1 MSKMKISDM
10 TKQLCDSAQELLQSV
25 RQQQQQWRTR
35 AQSLKRAEAALQ
47 KASEEAAEAQRAAAE
62 AAEAQEMSEPAE
74 LWEADEPAAA
84 QADAPQA
91 AEPAQEK
98 ETPQAPQ
105 EAPVQEPVQ
114 EAPVQ
119 EEPAA
124 LAEPA
129 QEPVPQA
136 PEEAPH
142 EQEAP
147 QQAHET
153 DPPAP
158 DVQAHDGERAAQTET
173 QDDMQQ
179 DKSSKKQERQVSVQ
193 EESVKQT
200 KSESQQQ
207 AEQAPR
213 EESAGVRVL
222 DFRTKE
228 SRERSKPQQPRT
240 QGPVYISKPEPGARA
255 AQPAREGG
263 RPQGNAPR
271 TQNNGPRT
279 AGAPRPAQG
288 GQSRTSGKSGDAPR
302 GGGFGG
308 GRGGAS
314 RRGGGIAAAIAPVQE
329 KRGGSNYDPNKNQY
343 ASKKSDP
350 EKKGLNRRAQ
360 RRMTGEAMNYGEED
374 GFRSRKKKKN
384 TKAAAHV
391 IEPVRVDHAVMA
403 TERISVKDLSEK
415 IGRPASEIIKKL
427 FLLGIMAT
435 INNEIDFDTAQLVC
449 DEFGVELEQKLEKTF
464 EDTLLDQVQEE
475 EDEENLQERPPVVTI
490 MGHVDHGK
498 TSLLDMIRKTH
509 VTATEAGGITQH
521 IGAYSVTLNGRKI
534 TFLDTPGHEAFT
546 AMRARGAQA
555 TDIAVLVVAADDG
568 IMPQTIEAINHAK
581 AANVS
586 VIVAVNKIDRPAAN
600 VERVTQQLTEYGLVP
615 EEWGGD
621 TIVVPVSA
629 HTGENIDRLLEMIL
643 LVADVMELRANPDR
657 RATGIIIEARLDK
670 GRGPVATVLVKNGT
684 LRVGDT
690 IVAGTAYGRVRAMQ
704 NDRGERVTQAGP
716 SDPVEVIGFNDVPE
730 AGDNLYAV
738 EESSL
743 SRQVA
748 QERRDRQKA
757 EQLKAMSKV
766 SLDDL
771 FSQIEQGNV
780 KELNVIVKADVQ
792 GSVEAVRTS
801 LEKISNE
808 EVRVRAIH
816 GGVGAITPTDVML
829 ASASNAIIVGFNVRP
844 QPQAKEAA
852 EQEKVDIRL
861 YRVIYQAIED
871 IENAIHGMLAPVY
884 QEVILG
890 HVQVREVYRVSRV
903 GTIAG
908 CYVTDGKITRNAKV
922 RLVRDGV
929 VVHEG
934 DIASL
939 RRFKDDVREVAQGY
953 ECGVGLVNYNDI
965 KQGDQLEAFVNE
977 QVEA

>member
-62 AAEAQEMSEPAE
+62 ATEAVEAANAAEAQEMREPAE

-84 QADAPQA
+84 QAVG
-91 AEPAQEK
+91 EPAQEK

-105 EAPVQEPVQ
+105 EAPVQEEPV
-114 EAPVQ
+114 
-119 EEPAA
+119 A

-129 QEPVPQA
+129 QEPAEA
-136 PEEAPH
+136 PERAEAPH
-142 EQEAP
+142 EQ
-147 QQAHET
+147 
-153 DPPAP
+153 
-158 DVQAHDGERAAQTET
+158 QAHDGERAAQTET

-207 AEQAPR
+207 AEQTPR

-240 QGPVYISKPEPGARA
+240 QGPVYISRPEPGARA

-263 RPQGNAPR
+263 RPQGNA
-271 TQNNGPRT
+271 PRT

-302 GGGFGG
+302 GG

-464 EDTLLDQVQEE
+464 EEVLLDEAQ
-475 EDEENLQERPPVVTI
+475 EDEDGGNLQERPPVVTI

-521 IGAYSVTLNGRKI
+521 IGAYSVTLNGRRI

-771 FSQIEQGNV
+771 FSQIEQGSV

-884 QEVILG
+884 QEVVLG